1 MAGRRAIV
9 LGLGRFGGGHGV
21 ARWLLDQGADVLVT
35 DLASEQSLGEAA
47 TDLARRG
54 AQLVLGGHDGVDVEG
69 ADLLVVNPAVPLT
82 APLVQRA
89 LSAGVTV
96 TSEVALLMER
106 WPGPVVG
113 VTGSNGKSTTVSL
126 TQAILVAAGQP
137 ALAGGNLG
145 GSLLDRLDDVAQG
158 TVAVLEL
165 SSFMLETL
173 ELLGQGPD
181 VALITNITPNHL
193 DRHDTFDSYR
203 DAKAA
208 VMARAH
214 TVVLNADDPVIA
226 ALAPPT
232 TAKTLWFGDIER
244 SLAEVDG
251 QQPGSGGNSTPRPLA
266 SGGPTVGPDV
276 GVDPA
281 GNLRTSRGELILSNE
296 AMPLPGRANRLDL
309 AAAALAATA
318 LVGQLARVVEAL
330 PASLQGF
337 RLPPHRLETVSTA
350 GGIRWIDDS
359 VSTTPEST
367 AASLAALAQQGCVDP
382 SAPGRPAA
390 QGPGPRCLLIAG
402 GHDKGLDAGPLV
414 DAASRH
420 AAQVLTIGEEGR
432 GLGQRLTAAGVSCH
446 YAETLAR
453 AVTQAADWAREGDC
467 VLLSPGYS
475 SHDQFVH
482 FAARGQAFRDAVNG
496 LQGPE
501 PLS

>member
-1 MAGRRAIV
+1 MVGRRAIV

-47 TDLARRG
+47 ADLSRRG
-54 AQLVLGGHDGVDVEG
+54 ARLVLGGHDGIDVEG
-69 ADLLVVNPAVPLT
+69 ADLLVVNPAVPLK
-82 APLVQRA
+82 APLVQQA
-89 LSAGVTV
+89 LAAGVAV

-145 GSLLDRLDDVAQG
+145 GSLLDRLDEVVPG

-173 ELLGQGPD
+173 QLLGQGPD

-193 DRHDTFDSYR
+193 DRHGTFDSYR
-203 DAKAA
+203 EAKAA

-214 TVVLNADDPVIA
+214 TVVLNADDPVVA

-232 TAKTLWFGDIER
+232 TAMAAATAKTLWFGD
-244 SLAEVDG
+244 
-251 QQPGSGGNSTPRPLA
+251 Q
-266 SGGPTVGPDV
+266 TVGPDV
-276 GVDPA
+276 AVDPA
-281 GNLRTSRGELILSNE
+281 GNLRTSTGELILSNE

-309 AAAALAATA
+309 AAAALAASA
-318 LVGQLARVVEAL
+318 LVGPLTRVVQAL
-330 PASLQGF
+330 PAALQGF
-337 RLPPHRLETVSTA
+337 RLPPHRLETVSTH
-350 GGIRWIDDS
+350 GGVRWIDDS

-367 AASLAALAQQGCVDP
+367 AASLGALAQQGGEAP
-382 SAPGRPAA
+382 S
-390 QGPGPRCLLIAG
+390 GPGCPSVSVPRSRCLLIAG

-414 DAASRH
+414 AAAHGGADR
-420 AAQVLTIGEEGR
+420 VLTIGEEGLA
-432 GLGQRLTAAGVSCH
+432 LGQRLQAAGVSWH
-446 YAETLAR
+446 FAETLAQ
-453 AVTQAADWAREGDC
+453 AVTQAAAWAREGDC

-482 FAARGQAFRDAVNG
+482 FAARGQACRDAVNG